1 MSLSVANG
9 SVFSKISE
17 INSDKATWDVKAK
30 IIRLWQVSD
39 FNRTTLPF
47 SIEMVLLDSHGD
59 RIHATIKKTLIYKF
73 KDQIVE
79 GKVYAL
85 QNLGVSNNGGAYRTT
100 RHPYKMNFQ
109 FNSFVQR
116 LTNFDISKSPF
127 HFVPISEIVSPSYD
141 TDYLCG

>member
-1 MSLSVANG
+1 
-9 SVFSKISE
+9 
-17 INSDKATWDVKAK
+17 
-30 IIRLWQVSD
+30 
-39 FNRTTLPF
+39 
-47 SIEMVLLDSHGD
+47 MVLLDSHGD